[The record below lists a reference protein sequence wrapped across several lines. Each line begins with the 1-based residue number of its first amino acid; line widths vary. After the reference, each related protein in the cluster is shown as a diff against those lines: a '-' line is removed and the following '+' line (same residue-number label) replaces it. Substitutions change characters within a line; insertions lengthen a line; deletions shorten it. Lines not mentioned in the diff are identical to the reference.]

1 MDELTYK
8 AGEYLVEE
16 KRHVAMTVDLPI
28 KPYVRQTRNTR
39 WRRDSYGKAARDYND
54 SINALRDAMVL
65 IMRKEGIQQF
75 GKVPLGCAITVR
87 GDVARADLGNLE
99 KAVEDALNRSLWY
112 DDHYVYV
119 RGVGEKVKS
128 TSPSIQL
135 HVWEL

>member
-8 AGEYLVEE
+8 AGQYFVED
-16 KRHVAMTVDLPI
+16 KRHVSMTVGLPI

-39 WRRDSYGKAARDYND
+39 WRRDAYGKAARNYND

-65 IMRKEGIQQF
+65 IMRKEGIEQF
-75 GKVPLGCAITVR
+75 GKVPLGCSITVR

-99 KAVEDALNRSLWY
+99 KAVEDSLNRSLWY

-119 RGVGEKVKS
+119 RGPGEKVKDS
-128 TSPSIQL
+128 TSSIQL